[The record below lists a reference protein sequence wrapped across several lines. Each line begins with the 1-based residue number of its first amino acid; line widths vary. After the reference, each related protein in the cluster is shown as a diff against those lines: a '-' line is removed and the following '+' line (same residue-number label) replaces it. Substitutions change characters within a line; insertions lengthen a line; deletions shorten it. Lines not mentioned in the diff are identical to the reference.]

1 LEKYTAAMIRSFYLF
16 LLLALAL
23 PIVVQAQDPV
33 FSQFFAAPLQINPA
47 FAGTSNAPRVT
58 ANYRSQWTNYE
69 GGYQTYAVSYEQ
81 SVEAL
86 NSGFGIVVMGDDA
99 GDGIY
104 QTTRFAGVY
113 SYRVQFNRKS
123 AIRFAVEAG
132 MLQTALDWDKLVFLD
147 EIDPIQGPSQPSQEQ
162 RPANLNNTVLDI
174 SAGLLAYGERAYG
187 GLSVKHLNSPDR
199 SLLDINENL
208 GVGLPLRLTL
218 HGGWEI
224 PLEQGNNRRGG
235 AFVSPNLLLIKQGE
249 FAQVNGGAY
258 FGFGN
263 FFSGVWYRHTISNAD
278 AAIALAGVKYGVFRM
293 GYSFDFTLNGLGLE
307 RTGGTHELSLT
318 INFDDSKEA
327 ARKRKRARYNDCFKM
342 FN

>member
-1 LEKYTAAMIRSFYLF
+1 
-16 LLLALAL
+16 
-23 PIVVQAQDPV
+23 
-33 FSQFFAAPLQINPA
+33 
-47 FAGTSNAPRVT
+47 
-58 ANYRSQWTNYE
+58 
-69 GGYQTYAVSYEQ
+69 
-81 SVEAL
+81 
-86 NSGFGIVVMGDDA
+86 
-99 GDGIY
+99 
-104 QTTRFAGVY
+104 
-113 SYRVQFNRKS
+113 
-123 AIRFAVEAG
+123 
-132 MLQTALDWDKLVFLD
+132 MLQTTLDWDKLVFLD

-224 PLEQGNNRRGG
+224 PLERGNNRRGG

-278 AAIALAGVKYGVFRM
+278 AAIALVGVKYGVFRM